1 MRILIGAVLAC
12 ITAGCS
18 TVGESDYAI
27 QLSESRI
34 QQAYT
39 RGDLAATEAL
49 LRKRLKQQGSDSAS
63 WLMLGQVLMR
73 THDYSAAQQSF
84 ETATR
89 LDPNY
94 AGGWYYLAMSHLRLA
109 TEALIEAD
117 AKMDQETPLPL
128 LLWLLELQTGKPM
141 EPLTF

>member
-1 MRILIGAVLAC
+1 MRKLILIVLAC
-12 ITAGCS
+12 FMAGCS
-18 TVGESDYAI
+18 TVGESDYAL

-49 LRKRLKQQGSDSAS
+49 LRQRLKQQGSDAAS

-73 THDYSAAQQSF
+73 THNYGAAQQAY

-89 LDPNY
+89 LDPDHG
-94 AGGWYYLAMSHLRLA
+94 GGWYSLAMSHLRLA

-117 AKMDQETPLPL
+117 ATMDQEAPLPL
-128 LLWLLELQTGKPM
+128 LLWLLELQTGQPM
-141 EPLTF
+141 EPFAF